1 MKPAPATHKK
11 VGTLPVAGDPDT
23 LKQTNEIKT
32 AIPLLEPLELADK
45 AISADAPLTQR
56 SIAEFLRRRLAHYH
70 FTVKANR
77 PALLADLERYFH
89 NRPAT
94 AHFRETCCGHGRIE
108 TRSIWVTE
116 ALNDYL
122 DFPGLAQAFLIERQV
137 LKKKTGQRST
147 ELAYGITSRPA
158 SEASPERLL
167 QINRGHW
174 TIENRCHYPIDW
186 NFEEDRGRI
195 RTGYGPENVSRLRRF
210 AVALIQSKPGRR
222 GAETL
227 RRLNRN
233 VRTVFDYLLMSEN
246 ARRTHRPRPAA
257 HTAAPATA

>member
-1 MKPAPATHKK
+1 M
-11 VGTLPVAGDPDT
+11 PVAGNPDI

-32 AIPLLEPLELADK
+32 AIPLLEPLELAGKD
-45 AISADAPLTQR
+45 ISADALLTQR
-56 SIAEFLRRRLAHYH
+56 SIAEFIRARLGHYH

-77 PALLADLERYFH
+77 PALLADLERYFQ
-89 NRPAT
+89 NRPAA
-94 AHFRETCCGHGRIE
+94 AHFSVTSCGHGRIE

-122 DFPGLAQAFLIERQV
+122 DFPEVAQAFLIERRV
-137 LKKKTGQRST
+137 LKKKTGEYCT
-147 ELAYGITSRPA
+147 ELVYGITSRPA

-174 TIENRCHYPIDW
+174 VIENCCHYPIDW
-186 NFEEDRGRI
+186 NFDEDRSRI

-210 AVALIQSKPGRR
+210 AVALIQAKPARR
-222 GAETL
+222 VAETL

-246 ARRTHRPRPAA
+246 ARRTRRPRS
-257 HTAAPATA
+257 ATSTVASASA